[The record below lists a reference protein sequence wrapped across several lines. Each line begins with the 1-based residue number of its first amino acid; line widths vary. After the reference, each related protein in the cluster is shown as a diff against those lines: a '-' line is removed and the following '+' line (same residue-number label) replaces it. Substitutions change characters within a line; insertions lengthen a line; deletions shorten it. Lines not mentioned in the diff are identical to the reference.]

1 LPKKSVDYRRG
12 TYYWTA
18 KEQAF
23 RIIRQLAI
31 KKLYIQTFGCQM
43 NVHDSEQ
50 IVALLKPHGY
60 VETDRASKADVIL
73 VNTCSIREKADQKVY
88 SQLGRFS
95 LLKKDKPD
103 LIIGVGGCLAQQF
116 GKKLL
121 QRAPFVDLIFGTHN
135 NHLLPDLL
143 VKAGTGR
150 AAVVETSFRDH
161 VPSIGFPTSPAQGAI
176 SAFVTIMQGCNNFCS
191 FCIVPYV
198 RGREESRQPEAIIQ
212 EIRAL
217 AVQGIQEVTLLGQN
231 VNSYGSTLA
240 NDWNF
245 PKLLKEIDRING
257 IRRIRFTTSHPKD
270 LSDELIACFGSV
282 PKLCE
287 HIHLPVQSGSDQ
299 ILRRMNRRYTRADY
313 IDKVEKLRSACP
325 GISITSD
332 VIVGF
337 PGESETDF
345 EQTLA
350 LMRDVKF
357 DGLFSFRY
365 SEREGTAALAYKDK
379 VPDCHKKERLRF
391 LQALQDEHT
400 LEKNM
405 AMVGRDVP
413 VLAEG
418 YSKNSRAEISGRT
431 PTNRIVNFPGALSLI
446 GKIVPVR
453 ITEAY
458 LHSLHGEQLE
468 VKEG

>member
-1 LPKKSVDYRRG
+1 M
-12 TYYWTA
+12 
-18 KEQAF
+18 
-23 RIIRQLAI
+23 AI

-60 VETDRASKADVIL
+60 VETDRPSKADVIL
-73 VNTCSIREKADQKVY
+73 VNTCSIREKAAQKVY

-121 QRAPFVDLIFGTHN
+121 QRVPFVDLIFGTHN
-135 NHLLPDLL
+135 NHLLPELL

-150 AAVVETSFRDH
+150 ATVVETSFRDH
-161 VPSIGFPTSPAQGAI
+161 VPSIGFPALPVKGSIG
-176 SAFVTIMQGCNNFCS
+176 AFVTIMQGCNNFCS
-191 FCIVPYV
+191 FCVVPYV
-198 RGREESRQPEAIIQ
+198 RGREESRKPEAIIE
-212 EIRAL
+212 EIRGL
-217 AVQGIQEVTLLGQN
+217 AEHGVQEVTLLGQN
-231 VNSYGSTLA
+231 VNSYGSTLE
-240 NDWNF
+240 NGCNF
-245 PKLLKEIDRING
+245 PKLLKEIDRIDG
-257 IRRIRFTTSHPKD
+257 IKRIRFTTSHPKD
-270 LSDELIACFGSV
+270 LSDELIDCFGAVS
-282 PKLCE
+282 KLCE

-299 ILRRMNRRYTRADY
+299 ILRRMNRRYSKTDY
-313 IDKVEKLRSACP
+313 INKVEKLRSACP

-337 PGESETDF
+337 PGETEADF

-350 LMRDVKF
+350 LMREVKF
-357 DGLFSFRY
+357 DGLFSFQY
-365 SEREGTAALAYKDK
+365 SEREGTAALSYKDK
-379 VPDCHKKERLRF
+379 VPDCHKRERLRF
-391 LQALQDEHT
+391 LQSLQDEHT

-405 AMVGRDVP
+405 TMVGRDVL
-413 VLAEG
+413 VLVEG
-418 YSKNSRAEISGRT
+418 YSKNSKAEISGRT
-431 PTNRIVNFPGALSLI
+431 TNNRILNFPGALSLV

-458 LHSLHGEQLE
+458 LHSLHGEQL
-468 VKEG
+468 

>member
-1 LPKKSVDYRRG
+1 
-12 TYYWTA
+12 
-18 KEQAF
+18 
-23 RIIRQLAI
+23 
-31 KKLYIQTFGCQM
+31 
-43 NVHDSEQ
+43 
-50 IVALLKPHGY
+50 
-60 VETDRASKADVIL
+60 
-73 VNTCSIREKADQKVY
+73 
-88 SQLGRFS
+88 
-95 LLKKDKPD
+95 
-103 LIIGVGGCLAQQF
+103 GCLAQQF

-150 AAVVETSFRDH
+150 AAVVETSFREH
-161 VPSIGFPTSPAQGAI
+161 VPSIGFPASPAQGAI

-198 RGREESRQPEAIIQ
+198 RGREESRQPEAIIE

-217 AVQGIQEVTLLGQN
+217 AEHGIQEVTLLGQN

-240 NDWNF
+240 NGWNF
-245 PKLLKEIDRING
+245 PKLLKEIDRIDG

-313 IDKVEKLRSACP
+313 IDKVEKLRSVCP

-468 VKEG
+468 VKEGLICLLR